1 MTGSPAARVLR
12 SDDPR
17 AAALLDAGWRVA
29 AESWGARLRLAEPP
43 ELAPLHA
50 LVARAGRTGEIS
62 ELGVGW
68 AAAVAALEAATHDD
82 FPVTPAT
89 PHALRSADEITAAMR
104 EGLRAFGAVMHGRL
118 LAVTL
123 IRREAEHAETD
134 VTTVDPSVRRLG
146 LGAGVKAASVL
157 ALAAEGV
164 RVFGTGGAAA
174 NAASL
179 AMNRSVG
186 YAVEERW
193 LSLAPPEGSG

>member
-1 MTGSPAARVLR
+1 
-12 SDDPR
+12 
-17 AAALLDAGWRVA
+17 
-29 AESWGARLRLAEPP
+29 
-43 ELAPLHA
+43 
-50 LVARAGRTGEIS
+50 
-62 ELGVGW
+62 
-68 AAAVAALEAATHDD
+68 
-82 FPVTPAT
+82 
-89 PHALRSADEITAAMR
+89 MR